1 MRNFVFSDIVL
12 LYVLYVN
19 LLLVAAEV
27 AIQLPFD
34 GGYDAV
40 SIPSG
45 VHGKL
50 GGLAAQ
56 ICQ

>member
-1 MRNFVFSDIVL
+1 MTFFCNFQDLYANVL
-12 LYVLYVN
+12 LM
-19 LLLVAAEV
+19 AAEV
-27 AIQLPFD
+27 DIQLALTEGVD
-34 GGYDAV
+34 TV

>member
-1 MRNFVFSDIVL
+1 MFSDIVL